1 MSEATDREIPPD
13 SLLEARALTSGYG
26 RVPVIQDVDL
36 VVRPGEVVALLGPNG
51 AGKTTTLLTLAGELP
66 AFSGQVLLMGAPTRA
81 PLHRRSQIGLGYV
94 TEEKSVFTRL
104 SVAENLKVAGADRR
118 RAFGLFPELVRLK
131 NRKVGLLSGG
141 EQQML
146 ALARALARGPSILM
160 ADELSLGLGPLVVT
174 RLLQAVRAVA
184 DEDGLGVLIVEQH
197 VRNVLRYSDRAYV
210 MGRGRI
216 VLEGTAKEMLG
227 RMAEIEDSYLSNRVH
242 EDGLRRLK

>member
-1 MSEATDREIPPD
+1 MSEATDRKIPPD